1 MAILEIQNLV
11 KNYFGEVTVE
21 VLKGIDLK
29 VEKGSLW
36 RLWGL
41 LGAVRPHY

>member
-1 MAILEIQNLV
+1 MAVLEIQNLV

-29 VEKGSLW
+29 VEKDRKS
-36 RLWGL
+36 
-41 LGAVRPHY
+41 VV